1 MNAHTSIV
9 TSYNGW
15 SNCETWLASLWL
27 NNEER
32 SYSLLI
38 RAMKAGESDF
48 EQAEWLQSRL
58 HDQLVCEQ
66 GEASLWA
73 DLLAT
78 AFLRIDWLEVISNNK
93 T

>member
-1 MNAHTSIV
+1 MNAHSSTTS
-9 TSYNGW
+9 TYNGW
-15 SNCETWLASLWL
+15 SNRETWLASLWL
-27 NNEER
+27 NNDEL

-38 RAMKAGESDF
+38 RAMKAGEGEL

-78 AFLRIDWLEVISNNK
+78 AFHRIDWLEVITSNK
-93 T
+93 E

>member
-1 MNAHTSIV
+1 MNAHSSTA
-9 TSYNGW
+9 TNYNGW
-15 SNCETWLASLWL
+15 GNRETWLASLWL
-27 NNEER
+27 NNDER
-32 SYSLLI
+32 SYNLLI
-38 RAMKAGESDF
+38 RAMKARESEF

-78 AFLRIDWLEVISNNK
+78 AFHRIDWLEVISNNK
-93 T
+93 S

>member
-1 MNAHTSIV
+1 MKSTNLK
-9 TSYNGW
+9 N
-15 SNCETWLASLWL
+15 WLASLWL
-27 NNEER
+27 NNDEQ
-32 SYSLLI
+32 SYRVLQKAISL
-38 RAMKAGESDF
+38 DVDDY

-78 AFLRIDWLEVISNNK
+78 AFHRIDWLEVISNNK
-93 T
+93 S